1 MALKLVA
8 EANRLDRINM
18 RFESVYDISVL
29 LGLENIDYPG
39 DDPYTREEIS
49 SISNGA
55 AYTLSTLTL
64 SAHSGTH
71 IDAPAHFLERAK
83 TIDLYPPENFVLPAH
98 VIHVEDVE
106 SIKPDFLDGLK
117 TERGDAMLFK
127 TTNSTSG
134 LSRSGLFSEKFV
146 YMSEEAA
153 DMCVSL
159 GAALVGI
166 DYISIDSYKDDEAPV
181 HHKLLKEGILI
192 LEGINLRDVPSG
204 DYTLLCPPL
213 KMKGAEASPVRAL
226 LLG

>member
-1 MALKLVA
+1 
-8 EANRLDRINM
+8 M
-18 RFESVYDISVL
+18 RFQRVYDISVL
-29 LGLENIDYPG
+29 LGLENVDYPG

-49 SISNGA
+49 SISDGA

-83 TIDLYPPENFVLPAH
+83 TIDLYTPESFILPAH

-106 SIKPDFLDGLK
+106 SIKPDSLKGLK
-117 TERGDAMLFK
+117 TERGDALLFK
-127 TTNSTSG
+127 TTNSSSG
-134 LSRSGLFSEKFV
+134 LSRSGLFSERFV
-146 YMSEEAA
+146 YMSVEAA

-166 DYISIDSYKDDEAPV
+166 DYISIDSYKDYEAPV

-226 LLG
+226 LLGEEKT

>member
-1 MALKLVA
+1 
-8 EANRLDRINM
+8 M
-18 RFESVYDISVL
+18 RFKRVYDISVL

-39 DDPYTREEIS
+39 DDPYTREEVS

-55 AYTLSTLTL
+55 AYNLSTLTL

-106 SIKPDFLDGLK
+106 SIKPDSLDGLK
-117 TERGDAMLFK
+117 TERGDALLFK
-127 TTNSTSG
+127 TTNSMSG

-146 YMSEEAA
+146 YMSEGAA
-153 DMCVSL
+153 DMCLNL
-159 GAALVGI
+159 GAGLIGI
-166 DYISIDSYKDDEAPV
+166 DYISIDRYRDDMAPV
-181 HHKLLKEGILI
+181 HRKLLKEGILI
-192 LEGINLRDVPSG
+192 LEGINLKEVPSG

-226 LLG
+226 LIGEA